1 MQLLEKPNIVK
12 ELITKEGQCGFR
24 LAIPVYCMQL
34 VFQLFGVL
42 IALC

>member
-1 MQLLEKPNIVK
+1 MKGGLF
-12 ELITKEGQCGFR
+12 GFR

-42 IALC
+42 IALY